1 MEKTTET
8 EKEFIPAEESTNKSH
23 SEATPE
29 NPTSSVETENFKD
42 KFLRLTADFQNYKR
56 RMEKDRLEWMTDAQ
70 VMLLEKLLPIF
81 EELERALQHSEQNTS
96 PEQQEW
102 LKGFLLIQK
111 NWQKTFNDLQIK
123 EISEAITFDPEQH
136 EALMQVDTTDKE
148 SGEIVQVFSKGYTF
162 KDKIVKHAKVSVA
175 K

>member
-1 MEKTTET
+1 MENPS
-8 EKEFIPAEESTNKSH
+8 EKDFFQEEESTI
-23 SEATPE
+23 EPQVAQQAAPAD
-29 NPTSSVETENFKD
+29 TENFKD

-70 VMLLEKLLPIF
+70 VMLLEKILPIF
-81 EELERALQHSEQNTS
+81 EELERALQHSENVT

-123 EISEAITFDPEQH
+123 EISEAKTFDPELH
-136 EALMQVDTTDKE
+136 EALMQVEATDKE
-148 SGEIVQVFSKGYTF
+148 SGDVIQVFSKGYTF

>member
-1 MEKTTET
+1 MEKTTENHREQDFS
-8 EKEFIPAEESTNKSH
+8 EKEESTIQH
-23 SEATPE
+23 ATPID
-29 NPTSSVETENFKD
+29 TENFKD

-70 VMLLEKLLPIF
+70 IMLLEKLLPIF
-81 EELERALQHSEQNTS
+81 EEFERALQHSEKNAT

-111 NWQKTFNDLQIK
+111 NWQKTFNDLKIK
-123 EISEAITFDPEQH
+123 EISEVNTFDPELH
-136 EALMQVDTTDKE
+136 EALLQVEATDKE
-148 SGEIVQVFSKGYTF
+148 SGAIIEVLSKGYTF

>member
-1 MEKTTET
+1 MEKTT

-23 SEATPE
+23 SETTPE
-29 NPTSSVETENFKD
+29 SPISVETENFKD

-81 EELERALQHSEQNTS
+81 EELERALQHSEQNAT

-123 EISEAITFDPEQH
+123 EISEAKTFDPEQH

-148 SGEIVQVFSKGYTF
+148 SGEVVQVFSKGYTF